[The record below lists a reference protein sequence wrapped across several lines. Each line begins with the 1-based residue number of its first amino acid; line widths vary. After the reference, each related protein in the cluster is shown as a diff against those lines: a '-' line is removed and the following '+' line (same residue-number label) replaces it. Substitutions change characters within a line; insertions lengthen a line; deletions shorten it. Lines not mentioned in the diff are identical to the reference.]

1 MISAKDGVTKIEGMR
16 YIIKLE
22 VLSIIASAIKGG
34 AISKDELTEFI
45 GEFEPDKIEELLK
58 KYFEREVREHDP
70 LYELGKLLEEMA
82 DKYQLNDAKEN
93 LRKAMENEWK

>member
-34 AISKDELTEFI
+34 QFPRMS
-45 GEFEPDKIEELLK
+45 
-58 KYFEREVREHDP
+58 
-70 LYELGKLLEEMA
+70 
-82 DKYQLNDAKEN
+82 
-93 LRKAMENEWK
+93 